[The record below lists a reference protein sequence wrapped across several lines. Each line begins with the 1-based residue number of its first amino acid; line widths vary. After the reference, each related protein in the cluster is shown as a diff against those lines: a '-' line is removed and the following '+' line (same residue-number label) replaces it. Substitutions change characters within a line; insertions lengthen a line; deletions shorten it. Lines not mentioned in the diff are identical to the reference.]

1 MKKLFFICLI
11 AFQGTFLY
19 AQEFQVPTN
28 CNLVKAE
35 DYASYE
41 QDVLNCIKWLTD
53 VPVDQ
58 NTQKRKEANAFLMK
72 WMTGSPDLKIVIR
85 PDIVNFV
92 SNPEMLM
99 AFMCG
104 WTKYSLET
112 RDFSDQLK
120 CSIAGI
126 ENVVLVY
133 NKNKKAIGEDKNIEK
148 WSKLQSKGTLEKE
161 IAKILTK

>member
-1 MKKLFFICLI
+1 MKKLFFISI
-11 AFQGTFLY
+11 IVFQGTFLF

-28 CNLVKAE
+28 YNLVKVE
-35 DYASYE
+35 DYAPYE

-58 NTQKRKEANAFLMK
+58 NIQKRKEANAFLMK
-72 WMTGSPDLKIVIR
+72 WMIGSPDLKIEIR

-112 RDFSDQLK
+112 RDFSNQIK
-120 CSIAGI
+120 GNIAGI
-126 ENVVLVY
+126 ENAILVY
-133 NKNKKAIGEDKNIEK
+133 NKNKKAIGEDKNVEK

-161 IAKILTK
+161 IAKILSK